1 MRRNR
6 IYGRGGYT
14 HYRGRSPF
22 STALKVIAVVLAVV
36 LALSVAALVL
46 LEPYW
51 VYSADGG
58 YLRLPWA
65 RQEPEETASLPLPT
79 VSQPMVVLTP
89 EPETE
94 PPLQAAL
101 LPRSALSDGTALT
114 QLQAAGAVA
123 ALFDMKADDGTL
135 AFVSASPLAVSAGVN
150 AAAGANEAISA
161 LNAQEGLYT
170 VARLA
175 CFRDNAMPRQ
185 RNDLALR
192 SALGN
197 WRDGDGIRWL
207 SPAYQENRQYLTD
220 LCLELAGLGFDEI
233 LLDYAAFPT
242 DGDLGSILT
251 GAAYD
256 PAALSSQILDFYTQ
270 LDAALEAAYP
280 QVRLSVAAD
289 PAALTAGGVSAGG
302 QTLDMAAVLD
312 RVWVRGL
319 GEDRD
324 ACEELLAQAGLADP
338 AANLVSI
345 GAQAGPE
352 DRSWAVWG

>member
-6 IYGRGGYT
+6 AYGRGGYS

-22 STALKVIAVVLAVV
+22 STPLKVIALLLAALLVLAV
-36 LALSVAALVL
+36 AALFF

-58 YLRLPWA
+58 RLYLPWV
-65 RQEPEETASLPLPT
+65 QEPEETPVQTVPTPTQPL
-79 VSQPMVVLTP
+79 VVITP
-89 EPETE
+89 EPVAED
-94 PPLQAAL
+94 PLHAVL
-101 LPRSALSDGTALT
+101 LPRSALSDGTARALVDQT
-114 QLQAAGAVA
+114 GGNA

-150 AAAGANEAISA
+150 AAAGANEAITA

-170 VARLA
+170 VARLS
-175 CFRDNAMPRQ
+175 CFRDNALPRQ

-192 SALGN
+192 SSLGN

-207 SPAYQENRQYLTD
+207 SPAYQENRQYIAD

-233 LLDYAAFPT
+233 LLDYAAFPLT
-242 DGDLGSILT
+242 GNLDGILT

-256 PAALSSQILDFYTQ
+256 PAGLTDVVLTFYADTA
-270 LDAALEAAYP
+270 AALKAAYP
-280 QVRLSVAAD
+280 DVRLSVVAD
-289 PAALTAGGVSAGG
+289 PTALTSGGQSAGG
-302 QTLDMAAVLD
+302 QTAAMAADLD
-312 RVWVRGL
+312 RIWVWDL

-324 ACEELLAQAGLADP
+324 ACAELLSQAGLDDPRTGLVSLSAQAGAAD
-338 AANLVSI
+338 
-345 GAQAGPE
+345 Q
-352 DRSWAVWG
+352 SWALWA